1 MLGSYFE
8 MSLALD
14 FGPVHNFCS
23 NLDILKVFRVITN
36 IFEVFFNLLFLKK
49 FSVLHF
55 IWTFLEQNFP
65 LLLQLDSVSF
75 FCLCVASSQAPS
87 AG

>member
-1 MLGSYFE
+1 MIMNVHFGRFWDHKKEKKIGMLGFYFE

-36 IFEVFFNLLFLKK
+36 IFEVFLNLIFKE
-49 FSVLHF
+49 
-55 IWTFLEQNFP
+55 I
-65 LLLQLDSVSF
+65 
-75 FCLCVASSQAPS
+75 
-87 AG
+87 

>member
-1 MLGSYFE
+1 MLGFYFE

-36 IFEVFFNLLFLKK
+36 IFEVFEP
-49 FSVLHF
+49 F
-55 IWTFLEQNFP
+55 IFKEI
-65 LLLQLDSVSF
+65 
-75 FCLCVASSQAPS
+75 
-87 AG
+87 